1 MPSKSAL
8 APLEF
13 PGKGGARPPADATGR
28 APDTTPPAAAPAPAA
43 ASAAAIAPAEI
54 REPRKDDKPAPGQQG
69 AALLE
74 LMGGPIEGE
83 NDLVQINVTVPRWVR
98 TRLKILTATGQAK
111 TIKDVTTQ
119 AVIKAVEQL
128 LSDAGGKAKQ

>member
-28 APDTTPPAAAPAPAA
+28 APDTTPTPTPTPAA
-43 ASAAAIAPAEI
+43 IG
-54 REPRKDDKPAPGQQG
+54 EPRKDDKPAPGQQG

-128 LSDAGGKAKQ
+128 LADAGGKARQ